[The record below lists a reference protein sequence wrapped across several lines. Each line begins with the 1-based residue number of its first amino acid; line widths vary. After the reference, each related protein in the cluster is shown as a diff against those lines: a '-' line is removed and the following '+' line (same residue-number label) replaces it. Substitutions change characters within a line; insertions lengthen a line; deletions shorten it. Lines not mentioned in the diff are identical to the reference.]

1 MKLTRKIE
9 TTLSADY
16 SDDRL
21 LIYRLESAV
30 VRCNDNILGDIK
42 RVNEKYT
49 FVCEV
54 QGRPYHLL
62 PKKTLSELEN
72 SIFKILPLLLRNE

>member
-1 MKLTRKIE
+1 MKLTIRIE

-30 VRCNDNILGDIK
+30 VRCNGLLLGEIR
-42 RVNEKYT
+42 RVNGKYT

-54 QGRPYHLL
+54 QERPYHLL

-72 SIFKILPLLLRNE
+72 SIFKILPLLLKE